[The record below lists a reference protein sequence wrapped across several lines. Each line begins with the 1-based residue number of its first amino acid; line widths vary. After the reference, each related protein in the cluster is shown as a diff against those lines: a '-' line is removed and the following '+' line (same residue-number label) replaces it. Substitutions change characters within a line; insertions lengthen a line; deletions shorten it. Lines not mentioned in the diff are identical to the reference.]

1 MIERWSSE
9 DRWDSRSAATGTGAL
24 ATFNDAGVL
33 SAADVHVAQRVCG
46 IVNDVDEDVRLAV
59 ALTVRAIRHGSV
71 CLRLDEL
78 DRDPDL
84 SWPDSGW
91 LAKVE
96 ASAAV
101 AHGAIVVDG
110 GAVYLARFHAEET
123 AIRDD
128 LVSRLSPATPADAG
142 LLEAADRIFGAGFEE
157 QRSAALAAATQSTT
171 VITGGPGTGKTTT
184 VAGLLALLLSIDP
197 TARVALAA
205 PTGKA
210 AARLQES
217 IEQSSARLDAADAA
231 RLEGLTASTL
241 HRLLGTLP
249 GTSRFRHHRLNPL
262 PHDIVII
269 DETSMVS
276 LTQMSHLLEAV
287 RPSTRLILV
296 GDPDQLASVEAG
308 AVLADLV
315 DGLSRVQPG
324 VVQRLDTIHR
334 FGGDVGALALAVRDG
349 DLEAVAAVLDR
360 ADKAVLVDDTDAS
373 AMAALRRD
381 LVRRAG
387 LIRKAAIDE
396 DPAEALMRSDQ
407 HRLLC
412 AHRDGPR
419 GAGHWN
425 RLIERGL
432 GEATG
437 EPIGPAWGRE
447 WYAGRPI
454 LVTSNDY
461 GLGLFNGDTGVTCLV
476 DGVLRVRI
484 GDRDLAPSRMTQ
496 VETMHAMTV
505 HKSQGSQAGMV
516 TVVLPEADSPLATR
530 ELIYTAITRAQ
541 DAVRLVGSREALEA
555 AISRPVRRASGL
567 ARRLSAG

>member
-1 MIERWSSE
+1 MLDRWSSE
-9 DRWDSRSAATGTGAL
+9 DAYDARSASTATGAL
-24 ATFNDAGVL
+24 ASFNAAGVL
-33 SAADVHVAQRVCG
+33 SSADVHVAERVCG
-46 IVNDVDEDVRLAV
+46 IVGDTDDEIRLAV

-84 SWPDSGW
+84 TWPADGW

-96 ASAAV
+96 GSEVAAQ
-101 AHGAIVVDG
+101 GAIVVDD
-110 GAVYLARFHAEET
+110 GAIYLARFHREET

-128 LVSRLSPATPADAG
+128 LVARISIPEEPDAEA
-142 LLEAADRIFGAGFEE
+142 LEAADRIFGPGFEE
-157 QRSAALAAATQSTT
+157 QRAAALAAATQSTT

-184 VAGLLALLLSIDP
+184 VAGLLALLLSLDP
-197 TARVALAA
+197 SSRVALAA

-217 IEQSSARLDAADAA
+217 IEQSADRLQPADA
-231 RLEGLTASTL
+231 RMLVGLTASTL

-249 GTSRFRHHRLNPL
+249 GTSRFRHNRLNPL
-262 PHDIVII
+262 PHDVVIV

-276 LTQMSHLLEAV
+276 LTQMSQLLEAM
-287 RPSTRLILV
+287 RPATRLILV

-315 DGLSRVQPG
+315 DGLSVLQPSA
-324 VVQRLDTIHR
+324 VQRLRTTHR
-334 FGGDVGALALAVRDG
+334 FGGAVGELARAVREG

-360 ADKAVLVDDTDAS
+360 GGDATLVDDSDATS
-373 AMAALRRD
+373 MGHLRRD

-387 LIRKAAIDE
+387 LVRQAAVAQ
-396 DPAEALMRSDQ
+396 DPAEALARGDA

-412 AHRDGPR
+412 AHRDGPQ
-419 GAGHWN
+419 GAGWWN
-425 RLIERGL
+425 RQIEREL
-432 GEATG
+432 SAATG
-437 EPIGPAWGRE
+437 EPIGPGWGRD

-461 GLGLFNGDTGVTCLV
+461 GLGLFNGDTGVTWLD
-476 DGVLRVRI
+476 DGVLRVRV
-484 GDRDLAPSRMTQ
+484 GARDLAPSRMTQ
-496 VETMHAMTV
+496 VETVHAMTV
-505 HKSQGSQAGMV
+505 HKSQGSQATMV

-541 DAVRLVGSREALEA
+541 EKVRLVGSREALEA
-555 AISRPVRRASGL
+555 AIARPVRRASGL
-567 ARRLSAG
+567 ARRLSAD

>member
-1 MIERWSSE
+1 MLDRWSSE
-9 DRWDSRSAATGTGAL
+9 DRWDSRAATTGEGSL
-24 ATFNDAGVL
+24 AAFNLAGVL

-46 IVNDVDEDVRLAV
+46 IVGDVDEDVRLAV

-84 SWPDSGW
+84 TWPVGDW
-91 LAKVE
+91 LAKV
-96 ASAAV
+96 AGSAV
-101 AHGAIVVDG
+101 VTHGAIVVDA
-110 GAVYLARFHAEET
+110 GAIYLSRFHREET
-123 AIRDD
+123 AIRDN
-128 LVSRLSPATPADAG
+128 LVARLSPAVEPDGST
-142 LLEAADRIFGAGFEE
+142 LEAADRIFGEGFQE
-157 QRSAALAAATQSTT
+157 QRDAALAAATQPTT

-197 TARVALAA
+197 SARVALAA

-217 IEQSSARLDAADAA
+217 IEQSSARLQAGDAE
-231 RLEGLTASTL
+231 RLAGLTASTL

-276 LTQMSHLLEAV
+276 LTQMSQLLEAV

-315 DGLSRVQPG
+315 DGLSSLQPTA
-324 VVQRLDTIHR
+324 VQRLITTHR
-334 FGGDVGALALAVRDG
+334 FGGDVGALARAVRDG
-349 DLEAVAAVLDR
+349 DLEAVAAVLERADR
-360 ADKAVLVDDTDAS
+360 ATLVDDADAA
-373 AMAALRRD
+373 AMTALRRD

-387 LIRKAAIDE
+387 LIRKAAVDD
-396 DPAEALMRSDQ
+396 DPAEALARSDQ

-412 AHRDGPR
+412 AHRDGPL

-425 RLIERGL
+425 RQIERGL

-437 EPIGPAWGRE
+437 EPIGPSWGRE

-461 GLGLFNGDTGVTCLV
+461 GLGLFNGDTGVTYLD
-476 DGVLRVRI
+476 DGVLRVRV
-484 GDRDLAPSRMTQ
+484 GSRDFAPSRMTQ
-496 VETMHAMTV
+496 VETVHAMTV
-505 HKSQGSQAGMV
+505 HKSQGSQATMV

-541 DAVRLVGSREALEA
+541 DEVRLVGNREALEA
-555 AISRPVRRASGL
+555 AIARTVRRASGL
-567 ARRLSAG
+567 AQRLSAN